1 MMNYIAN
8 LKGLVLII
16 ALPLKTNSAQ
26 LSSELDEHP
35 QYTERLGIQREEHT
49 RCCRKRLLDVMIAGY
64 MQQAC
69 EKHCPI
75 SLEKRE
81 KTLSR

>member
-35 QYTERLGIQREEHT
+35 QYYRALGNS
-49 RCCRKRLLDVMIAGY
+49 KRRAYKML
-64 MQQAC
+64 
-69 EKHCPI
+69 P
-75 SLEKRE
+75 
-81 KTLSR
+81 